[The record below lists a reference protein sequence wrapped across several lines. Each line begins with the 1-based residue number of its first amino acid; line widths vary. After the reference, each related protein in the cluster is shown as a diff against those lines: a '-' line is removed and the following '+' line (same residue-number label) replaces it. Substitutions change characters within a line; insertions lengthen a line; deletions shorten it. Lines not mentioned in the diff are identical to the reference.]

1 MTRGTVTEVGHSDL
15 IGVVSLNTHRI
26 ADRVQGLRADDDLR
40 CRHVELVRV
49 EGPVHL
55 AAPSEDEICRARMSH
70 GEYADLAVAG
80 EEKVVGSGGPCRTDL
95 DRLLTLS
102 RRPETQM
109 SLTLE
114 SDTLRIDPPD
124 QSHVAVQTA
133 KNFGIEI
140 GDPPIQL
147 RVSPALAVWRQ
158 QHRHVVQ
165 IGVTGSGRGQG
176 VRHRRPFCFPAVGLV
191 NRGPSQS
198 VGLIADGVEATSA
211 SHLAQASGS
220 PLSMLRNTRT
230 LGLLW
235 LGTMGLLDHVD
246 LELLN
251 ALADDHRAT
260 VVALADRL
268 GLSRNTVQARMAKL
282 ERSGVFFS
290 FERAMSP
297 KALGLPIEAMISIT
311 VHQADLPRITSE
323 LAELPE
329 VVQVHGLS
337 GQIDLMARVAA
348 RDTQHLF
355 EVDARILSID
365 GVERTETSLVMGEVI
380 GYRVRPLLE
389 ALRAEPGRPESPP
402 RSA

>member
-1 MTRGTVTEVGHSDL
+1 
-15 IGVVSLNTHRI
+15 
-26 ADRVQGLRADDDLR
+26 
-40 CRHVELVRV
+40 
-49 EGPVHL
+49 
-55 AAPSEDEICRARMSH
+55 
-70 GEYADLAVAG
+70 
-80 EEKVVGSGGPCRTDL
+80 
-95 DRLLTLS
+95 
-102 RRPETQM
+102 
-109 SLTLE
+109 
-114 SDTLRIDPPD
+114 
-124 QSHVAVQTA
+124 
-133 KNFGIEI
+133 
-140 GDPPIQL
+140 
-147 RVSPALAVWRQ
+147 
-158 QHRHVVQ
+158 
-165 IGVTGSGRGQG
+165 
-176 VRHRRPFCFPAVGLV
+176 
-191 NRGPSQS
+191 
-198 VGLIADGVEATSA
+198 
-211 SHLAQASGS
+211 
-220 PLSMLRNTRT
+220 MLRNTRT

-282 ERSGVFFS
+282 ERSGVFLS